1 MMIAATERVCQAP
14 GFSRSL
20 GPFMPRKGQRR
31 MTVAILPELSVMF
44 MLVFARVGTMVML
57 MPGIGERF
65 VSARIRIAIAFF
77 LTLLMLPMARSVMGA
92 PQTGAALITL
102 LLGEILIGLVLAG
115 AIRIVIACLQT
126 AGVIIANQ
134 LGLGFA
140 MAVDPSVGNQ
150 NPTIGNFL
158 VLLGMTLVMV
168 ADLHHLAIAAIH
180 ESYRTLPPGG
190 LPAAGDV
197 LSLALKAMAKS
208 FSLAVQLSAP
218 FIVFGLLFNLGLG
231 VLARMMPALQ
241 VFFLAVPASIMIGM
255 LILIA
260 VLSVM
265 MSVYLQDLGDFIRLL
280 MGT

>member
-1 MMIAATERVCQAP
+1 MIAAAERVFQVSAMNRNCGAIV
-14 GFSRSL
+14 
-20 GPFMPRKGQRR
+20 PREGQRR
-31 MTVAILPELSVMF
+31 MSVAILPELSVMF
-44 MLVFARVGTMVML
+44 MLAFARVGMMVML

-77 LTLLMLPMARSVMGA
+77 LTLLMVPVARAAMGP
-92 PQTGAALITL
+92 PQTGTALITL
-102 LLGEILIGLVLAG
+102 FLGEILIGLVLAG

-180 ESYRTLPPGG
+180 ESYRVLPPGG
-190 LPAAGDV
+190 LPSSGDV

-265 MSVYLQDLGDFIRLL
+265 MSAYLQDLGDFIRML
-280 MGT
+280 MGM